1 MKIWFGD
8 DSLATI
14 RSWVTGTMVEHL
26 GIEITGLGD
35 DWIEGTMPVDSRTVQ
50 PYGVVHGGAS
60 VALAETLG
68 SYAAN
73 LVLDRS
79 KRRAVGQEIGAS
91 HLRPVSSGKVTGR
104 ATPLHLGARSQVWTI
119 EMRND
124 AGQRTCVARLT
135 MAVLDLR

>member
-8 DSLATI
+8 DSVATMQ
-14 RSWVTGTMVEHL
+14 SWVKGTMVEHL

-104 ATPLHLGARSQVWTI
+104 ATPLHLGRRSQVWNI

>member
-1 MKIWFGD
+1 MSIWNGP
-8 DSLATI
+8 DSLEVMN
-14 RSWVTGTMVEHL
+14 SWRAGTMVDHL
-26 GIEITGLGD
+26 GIEITALGD
-35 DWIEGTMPVDSRTVQ
+35 DWLEGTMPVDSRTVQ

-79 KRRAVGQEIGAS
+79 RYRAVGQEISAS
-91 HLRPVSSGKVTGR
+91 HLRPVSAGKVTGR
-104 ATPLHLGARSQVWTI
+104 ASPLHLGKRSQVWSI

-124 AGQRTCVARLT
+124 AGQLTCISRLT
-135 MAVLDLR
+135 MAVLELR